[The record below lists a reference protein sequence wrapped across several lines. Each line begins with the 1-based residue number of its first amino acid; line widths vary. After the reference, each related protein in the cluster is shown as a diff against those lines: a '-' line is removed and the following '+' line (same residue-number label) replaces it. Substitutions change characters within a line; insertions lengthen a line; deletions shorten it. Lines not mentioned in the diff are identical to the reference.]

1 MIMTHTRHAG
11 FTLIELMVTV
21 AIIAILAAV
30 AIPNYTDSVTRS
42 RRNDVRVSLAQSAQ
56 WLERFR
62 AENFGTYTGAT
73 LAAGANVS
81 PASGAVMYDIGV
93 AIGGNG
99 TTPQLQRDRAQ
110 RLLAGRSRRHAAERE
125 RRQQRAHVK
134 SPLRVGSMSIA
145 FHPPLVR
152 TRPCGVRCTSPSRIR

>member
-93 AIGGNG
+93 AIGDNG
-99 TTPQLQRDRAQ
+99 TTYLLTATPRAGSPVADDLCGIYTLSSNGQRTAAGNSSGEAFDRCWN
-110 RLLAGRSRRHAAERE
+110 R
-125 RRQQRAHVK
+125 
-134 SPLRVGSMSIA
+134 
-145 FHPPLVR
+145 
-152 TRPCGVRCTSPSRIR
+152 